1 MYYVKAQLIFTA
13 VFFVLYL
20 WETARCVREVEERG
34 IRVPFF
40 VLRNIILR
48 DFVHAFFWLVIATGV
63 YLVWALMSGQKIY
76 KRRTK
81 KS

>member
-1 MYYVKAQLIFTA
+1 MYYVKVYLIFMT
-13 VFFVLYL
+13 VFFILYL
-20 WETARCVREVEERG
+20 WETASCVRAVEDQG
-34 IRVPFF
+34 AAVPFF

-76 KRRTK
+76 KRLTK